1 MAERGAMFSSAPTFW
16 EPETESSLGSRSFG
30 VCSAEKAEQVCVRKE
45 GLAHA
50 RGAGCMSSW
59 EVLQVAE
66 AEVLQVRLSEAQ
78 GVLLVLG
85 SLAQKSYIVEGD
97 CW

>member
-1 MAERGAMFSSAPTFW
+1 
-16 EPETESSLGSRSFG
+16 
-30 VCSAEKAEQVCVRKE
+30 
-45 GLAHA
+45 
-50 RGAGCMSSW
+50 MSSW